1 MPAFILSKMSDRS
14 DYIKA
19 VVAFAA
25 CAVFLLL
32 AVVTLPTIIFS
43 PQRFTMLFSLAVLSL
58 IAGLAFLNGPLTY
71 VKKITS
77 DKRNLYATGVLFV
90 SMIFSLYFSIIAGS
104 YLMSLLLCVLELN
117 ACMLFF
123 CNTFPVGQLGMLKAV
138 GSAAGTVITAPFR
151 R

>member
-1 MPAFILSKMSDRS
+1 MSDRA
-14 DYIKA
+14 DFIKA
-19 VVAFAA
+19 IIAFAA

-43 PQRFTMLFSLAVLSL
+43 PQRFTMLFTLAVLSL

-77 DKRNLYATGVLFV
+77 DKRNLYATAVLFA

-104 YLMSLLLCVLELN
+104 YIMSLLLCFLELN
-117 ACMLFF
+117 ACLLFF